1 MKVPNKMKHFLW
13 LLNHNRLLCN
23 PILARRG
30 IPITPYCNCCNTTQE
45 DIFHNFWN
53 YPKASQLWSN
63 LFNRLGC
70 NRPNL
75 DGMTADNMLGV
86 VKNRDRNKIFDAH
99 ISIDV
104 LFVFYLW
111 EIWKCRN
118 DNIFNNSNYTPIFDN
133 AYASAVEYTH
143 LTNHPHTQQ
152 QPPIIILVKWS
163 PPSRNYYKL
172 NTDGS
177 SLGNPGIGG
186 IGGVIRNSN
195 GEWIVG
201 YYKGY
206 PKATNSQMEIL
217 ALLERLKI
225 VEENNLHPT
234 EININSQHVI
244 YMLKHGNM
252 HYDPIIDLCRSILTR
267 VRRLAVQQCFR
278 EQNQVA
284 DSLAKEGA
292 HRRIFGTKHILEVP
306 PVFALEHVWADILG
320 TCFNRSVKANSM
332 NLSVDHAIF

>member
-1 MKVPNKMKHFLW
+1 
-13 LLNHNRLLCN
+13 
-23 PILARRG
+23 
-30 IPITPYCNCCNTTQE
+30 
-45 DIFHNFWN
+45 
-53 YPKASQLWSN
+53 
-63 LFNRLGC
+63 
-70 NRPNL
+70 
-75 DGMTADNMLGV
+75 MTADNMLGV
-86 VKNRDRNKIFDAH
+86 VKNWVRNKIFDAH

-104 LFVFYLW
+104 LFVFCLW

-118 DNIFNNSNYTPIFDN
+118 ENVFNNSNYTPIFDN
-133 AYASAVEYTH
+133 AYASAAEYTH

-152 QPPIIILVKWS
+152 QPLIIILVKWS

-195 GEWIVG
+195 GEWIMG

-206 PKATNSQMEIL
+206 PKATNSQIEIL

-225 VEENNLHPT
+225 VE
-234 EININSQHVI
+234 
-244 YMLKHGNM
+244 
-252 HYDPIIDLCRSILTR
+252 SILTR
-267 VRRLAVQQCFR
+267 VGRPTVQHYFR

-292 HRRIFGTKHILEVP
+292 YRRIFGTKHILEVP
-306 PVFALEHVWADILG
+306 LVFALEHVWADILG
-320 TCFNRSVKANSM
+320 TCFNRSVKANST